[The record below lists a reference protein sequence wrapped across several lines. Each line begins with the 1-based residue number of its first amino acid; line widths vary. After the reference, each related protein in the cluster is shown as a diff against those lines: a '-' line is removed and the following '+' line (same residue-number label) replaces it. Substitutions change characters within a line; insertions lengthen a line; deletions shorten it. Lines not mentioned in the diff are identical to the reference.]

1 MMALLIFSGATGYK
15 IIEGWSYMDSVYMT
29 VITLTTVGFQE
40 VNALSPSGRLFTIIL
55 ILLGGGFAL
64 YVAGAIVQFVVEG
77 KIRSILGRRRLEKSI
92 KKLSGHTILCGYGR
106 IGSVICSSL
115 MTKKIPVVVIEK
127 DPLLVDI
134 LDSKKI
140 PNLPGDSTDE
150 ELLDKAGINKA
161 KNLIAALGTDTDN
174 VFLVLTSRQINPDLF
189 IVARCSYPNSRQKL
203 YAAGA
208 DLVESPYEL
217 GAARIAMR
225 IERPNVTDFLDT
237 ALTLDNTNIQME
249 EIPVRQGSY
258 MCRKSLMESGLR
270 QDYNLMV
277 IAIKK
282 HNGNMVFNPPH
293 DAVIE
298 AEDTMS
304 VIGED
309 KMLEKLR
316 KTLMPES

>member
-1 MMALLIFSGATGYK
+1 MCFLILSGSAGYSV
-15 IIEGWSYMDSVYMT
+15 IEGWSFSDSVYMT

-40 VNALSPSGRLFTIIL
+40 VQPLSETGRMFTVLL

-64 YVAGAIVQFVVEG
+64 YAAGAIVQFVVDG
-77 KIRSILGRRRLEKSI
+77 KIRAILGRRKLEKSI
-92 KKLSGHTILCGYGR
+92 NQLSGHTILCGYGR
-106 IGSVICSSL
+106 MGSVIYNSL
-115 MTKKIPVVVIEK
+115 RKRNISVVVIEK
-127 DPLLVDI
+127 DPHLIDI
-134 LDSKKI
+134 LDQLKI

-150 ELLDKAGINKA
+150 DLLEKSGIKRA

-174 VFLVLTSRQINPDLF
+174 VFLVLTAKQMNPDLF
-189 IVARCSYPNSRQKL
+189 IVARCSYPTSRKKL
-203 YAAGA
+203 IAAGA

-217 GAARIAMR
+217 GGASIAMR
-225 IERPNVTDFLDT
+225 IDRPTVTDFLHS
-237 ALTLDNTNIQME
+237 ALKREHKHIQME
-249 EIPVRQGSY
+249 EIPINSASY
-258 MCRKSLMESGLR
+258 MCGKKLIESGLR

-298 AEDTMS
+298 EKDTLI

-309 KMLEKLR
+309 DMLENLR
-316 KTLMPES
+316 KTLMKDK